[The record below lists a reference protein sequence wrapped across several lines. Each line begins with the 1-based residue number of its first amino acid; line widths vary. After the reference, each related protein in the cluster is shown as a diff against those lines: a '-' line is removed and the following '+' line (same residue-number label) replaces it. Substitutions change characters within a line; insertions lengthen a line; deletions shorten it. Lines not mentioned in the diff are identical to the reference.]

1 MKLTTQIHIEIDT
14 DGEPRMLH
22 ERIRA
27 ITQEEVMRY
36 SAAVADRL
44 EAEGI
49 TDATSR
55 SRAAT
60 SASGDAVEAIRGD
73 GVMGGMRTPTVT
85 EIPVVSLA
93 RVEPDPFIETRAH
106 QRDQSRARKPRSA
119 RGERDPS
126 SSRA

>member
-14 DGEPRMLH
+14 DGDGDEDLH

-49 TDATSR
+49 TDVDIEIE
-55 SRAAT
+55 
-60 SASGDAVEAIRGD
+60 GDE
-73 GVMGGMRTPTVT
+73 
-85 EIPVVSLA
+85 
-93 RVEPDPFIETRAH
+93 
-106 QRDQSRARKPRSA
+106 
-119 RGERDPS
+119 
-126 SSRA
+126 